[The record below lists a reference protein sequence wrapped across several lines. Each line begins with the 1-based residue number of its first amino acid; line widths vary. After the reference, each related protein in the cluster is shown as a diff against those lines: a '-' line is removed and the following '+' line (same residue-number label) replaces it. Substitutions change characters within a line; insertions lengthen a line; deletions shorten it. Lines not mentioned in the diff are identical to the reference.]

1 MKKVC
6 TIRPKT
12 TWGSRILRESC
23 CHGAAVPRRPVRAL
37 PTAQWQCARP
47 AAVTSRAS
55 SASASRGGEGI
66 VRSNDQKFRSLLSSN
81 NWRGR
86 ANHRSPSHAPALA
99 VAPGRDKNNM
109 NRYLRNGALP
119 LALCACGYS
128 CSIVGDPFGTSGS
141 ISLASA
147 ASQLEQQRGDDSQSS
162 DAGKDASGTSTGS
175 ADERPSTSW
184 NPTFD
189 VKSLWADP
197 SSDKGAAA
205 TSKEGVGGNSDT
217 SVQAVPN
224 RPRSDLSKPQSSAI
238 HTSVPSSSPNASSSG
253 KGWED
258 RYLRLAR
265 DAMAFVTGTPRS
277 RDRAIQDLVEQ
288 VRSKREHAGGGGG
301 DIEDK
306 TSFSSILSL
315 VRQQVLGDICED
327 SHDEIKAELERVASK
342 YFENIQLSSTF
353 PSALWGYLEHED
365 ERKNPSWKRRVHRFC
380 QGIYMDQ
387 LEEFYRGLLLA
398 YFAYGDTPD
407 EIRANLE
414 KRGYELLYCDLSS
427 APGKPAHYVAVQ
439 RTHTS
444 SDSWFSLLSSSST
457 SPPFSASVLPV
468 VIVVRGT
475 KTLADAMTDL
485 LCDSCEYRGG
495 RAHSYIVTSG
505 KYLAETQAPLLKEL
519 AALSGLDL
527 QVTLVGHSLG
537 AGAATI
543 AGIELANSAEHGYNV
558 NVVGFGCPA
567 LLSKDLAASVSSFV
581 TTIINDS
588 DVVPRMSGA
597 SIANLLR
604 DVSAFDWFPYARRDI
619 QHALDEL
626 FPAQVA
632 KSIMATIEPNLKSFV
647 ESSRQDPPPSND
659 RVTPELYPP
668 GRCIHF
674 YSDGVGTSAAVVQ
687 NDFFK
692 EIDVSRRMVEG
703 QAEPGLETYF
713 RTAACASLPH

>member
-1 MKKVC
+1 
-6 TIRPKT
+6 
-12 TWGSRILRESC
+12 
-23 CHGAAVPRRPVRAL
+23 
-37 PTAQWQCARP
+37 
-47 AAVTSRAS
+47 
-55 SASASRGGEGI
+55 
-66 VRSNDQKFRSLLSSN
+66 
-81 NWRGR
+81 
-86 ANHRSPSHAPALA
+86 
-99 VAPGRDKNNM
+99 M
-109 NRYLRNGALP
+109 NRYLRHGALP

-128 CSIVGDPFGTSGS
+128 CSIVGDPFWTNGRS
-141 ISLASA
+141 IRLSSA
-147 ASQLEQQRGDDSQSS
+147 ASQLEPQRDEDSQSS
-162 DAGKDASGTSTGS
+162 DESKDDSSRSTGS
-175 ADERPSTSW
+175 SDERPSTSSW

-189 VKSLWADP
+189 VKALWGDP
-197 SSDKGAAA
+197 SSGKGAAA
-205 TSKEGVGGNSDT
+205 TPKEGVGSNSDT

-224 RPRSDLSKPQSSAI
+224 GPRSDLSKPQSSAI
-238 HTSVPSSSPNASSSG
+238 HTSAPSSSPTASG

-327 SHDEIKAELERVASK
+327 HHDEIKTELERVANK
-342 YFENIQLSSTF
+342 YFGNIQLSSTF

-414 KRGYELLYCDLSS
+414 KRGYELLFCDLSS
-427 APGKPAHYVAVQ
+427 APGRPAHYVAVQ
-439 RTHTS
+439 RKHTS
-444 SDSWFSLLSSSST
+444 SDSWFSLLSSSSST
-457 SPPFSASVLPV
+457 SRPFSASALPV

-505 KYLAETQAPLLKEL
+505 KYLAETQAPLLKDL

-527 QVTLVGHSLG
+527 HVTLVGHSLG

-543 AGIELANSAEHGYNV
+543 AGIELANRAEHGYNV

-567 LLSKDLAASVSSFV
+567 LLSKDLAEGVSSFV

-619 QHALDEL
+619 QHALNEL

-647 ESSRQDPPPSND
+647 ESSRQDPPSSSD

-692 EIDVSRRMVEG
+692 EIDVSRRMIEG
-703 QAEPGLETYF
+703 QAKSGSKLTHCCMRF
-713 RTAACASLPH
+713 RSH